1 MWALELLAYQVL
13 PVSLESNIYCTV
25 APYFFR
31 ENLFADCI
39 RGCFVVACT
48 LCAFISLVWL
58 REQILMNGG
67 PEWLEPNPND
77 AAPQAAPVSRI
88 QRIMY
93 SPDHKTYQ

>member
-1 MWALELLAYQVL
+1 M
-13 PVSLESNIYCTV
+13 
-25 APYFFR
+25 
-31 ENLFADCI
+31 
-39 RGCFVVACT
+39 VACT

-88 QRIMY
+88 QRITY
-93 SPDHKTYQ
+93 SPDYKTYTSSIELMCRGTAIC